1 MLQECGAIQ
10 SALVRALNGSDY
22 FTSLSRPEC
31 CPPNVAPPQN
41 WDYGWKRCK
50 IRVGRRLLNSAAGAL
65 PVMKTARANLSYLVS
80 WGALIESAATSI
92 PQARPAFRLSARRN
106 DKNCEYLK
114 QPTRALIIPGTAEYL
129 TDVVCVRSTRYA
141 EADSG
146 LASSEEWVCEHTAW
160 QTTTKANEVRI
171 CLLDI
176 VTSWRVY
183 RRHVQLVD
191 LFGCIRERLI
201 SEKDTKLPPHV
212 PLHVQENCPRSPRAL
227 PATTTR
233 RRSDKESADSRE
245 EACERTTRKNACS
258 SDESEGCCQ
267 TRRDGGFFYA
277 MC

>member
-10 SALVRALNGSDY
+10 SALVRASNGSDY

-31 CPPNVAPPQN
+31 WPPNVAPPQN

-160 QTTTKANEVRI
+160 QTTTKAKRSTHMFAGHSDILACVQKAHPVGGSVWLYPRTSDFRKGYEVTPARTVARPGELPQI
-171 CLLDI
+171 AKG
-176 VTSWRVY
+176 VASHY
-183 RRHVQLVD
+183 
-191 LFGCIRERLI
+191 
-201 SEKDTKLPPHV
+201 DTKTL
-212 PLHVQENCPRSPRAL
+212 
-227 PATTTR
+227 
-233 RRSDKESADSRE
+233 
-245 EACERTTRKNACS
+245 
-258 SDESEGCCQ
+258 
-267 TRRDGGFFYA
+267 
-277 MC
+277 